1 MTDKKCGITKPA
13 KTKQKNNQKYVWR
26 WYADVGDRYVGP
38 YKTRKPLIDDI
49 NDWVDGEID
58 IVKLKSEVADLSA
71 VVDDNFVSKTLRS
84 MVTAVDD
91 NYEDVKISQFFT
103 ERQQRDLAK
112 KLKAA
117 FAAWQSENGI
127 AVPTGKILDNKNTD
141 KVEEPE

>member
-1 MTDKKCGITKPA
+1 MKTDEKDQKC
-13 KTKQKNNQKYVWR
+13 VWR

-38 YKTRKPLIDDI
+38 YKTRKPLIGDI

-58 IVKLKSEVADLSA
+58 IVKLKSQVADLTA

-84 MVTAVDD
+84 IVTAVDD

-127 AVPTGKILDNKNTD
+127 AVPTGEIIETKNMV
-141 KVEEPE
+141 KVEAAE

>member
-1 MTDKKCGITKPA
+1 MKTASSKDQKC
-13 KTKQKNNQKYVWR
+13 VWR

-38 YKTRKPLIDDI
+38 YKTRKPLTDDI

-127 AVPTGKILDNKNTD
+127 AVPTGEIIETKNMG
-141 KVEEPE
+141 KVEEAAE